1 MVQYRT
7 TIGATASIIQE
18 SGGSSCSALK
28 DMAMGPGCFHIQ
40 MAMLGPNPKVVKHA
54 QTVALIDVVC
64 QKCSSL
70 VSHPDFNK
78 PCIMESSK
86 KGSSTIKFQIVSV
99 FIQKHRQHSLAN
111 CVFLNQSQGA
121 KNQRC
126 AASRPLVQHIVLTVK
141 NVLWRTKVKTATFR
155 PWSQLREVV
164 LLEPLQYNI
173 LWLLEPFIP
182 ARSLTV
188 PIQEGCSTR
197 STTALVDVGSVH
209 LFWSSEAVH
218 PYPNWCKSNN
228 GDSCRKRVPLTTRKK
243 SEWWLSSSS
252 TLPITLFKHISNVN
266 VLLKHRHYIIL
277 YYANSWYTYP
287 MFLQT
292 KVHVQGI
299 RRRTCDSGFS
309 TQTQNGSLGLDDFRT
324 AGSIWL
330 KKNWQVHLLHASHT
344 STWIRW
350 YNII

>member
-1 MVQYRT
+1 MWNTHATMLLCFFWVGKCCIQSTWRLFHILLVYSRVIDVSEFTLGELPSGKLTQLYGKSPCLTGKSTTTGPFSLATLNYQQVGHGFCESPFEWMVQYRT

-111 CVFLNQSQGA
+111 CVFRNQSQGA

-188 PIQEGCSTR
+188 LIQEGCSTR

-209 LFWSSEAVH
+209 LFWSSEAFH

-243 SEWWLSSSS
+243 SEW
-252 TLPITLFKHISNVN
+252 
-266 VLLKHRHYIIL
+266 
-277 YYANSWYTYP
+277 
-287 MFLQT
+287 
-292 KVHVQGI
+292 
-299 RRRTCDSGFS
+299 
-309 TQTQNGSLGLDDFRT
+309 
-324 AGSIWL
+324 
-330 KKNWQVHLLHASHT
+330 
-344 STWIRW
+344 
-350 YNII
+350 